1 MLHAVSEG
9 GQAGP
14 AAAARFRNRGGDIS
28 RVEGFSDCA
37 FGFAVTLLVVS
48 LEVPATFDG
57 LVSVLRGIPSF
68 AVSFAVLAWIWF
80 HHYRFFR
87 RYGLEDVPTVLL
99 TLLLVFVMLCYVY
112 PLKFLYQVSL
122 GPAASTITAPQLRAL
137 FVIYGVGLAAV
148 FSVLLAMH
156 LHAYRCRERLELNEL
171 ERAETRISIGEL
183 TGVVGVSL
191 LSCTV
196 AMLPVRDAYALAG
209 LTYFLNGAVY
219 TASGRRRRLV
229 RRRSASG

>member
-1 MLHAVSEG
+1 MLHPVSEG
-9 GQAGP
+9 SQAVP
-14 AAAARFRNRGGDIS
+14 VAAARFHNRGGDIS

-48 LEVPATFDG
+48 LEVPRTFDG

-68 AVSFAVLAWIWF
+68 GVSFAVLAWIWF

-122 GPAASTITAPQLRAL
+122 GPAASTITPAQLRAL

-148 FSVLLAMH
+148 FSVLAVMH
-156 LHAYRCRERLELNEL
+156 VHAYRCRERLQLNEL
-171 ERAETRISIGEL
+171 EQAETRISIAEL
-183 TGVVGVSL
+183 LGVVGLGL
-191 LSCTV
+191 LSCGI
-196 AMLPVRDAYALAG
+196 ALLPVADAYALAG
-209 LTYFLNGAVY
+209 LVYFLTSVVY
-219 TASGRRRRLV
+219 WSGGRRRRRL
-229 RRRSASG
+229 RRSYAR